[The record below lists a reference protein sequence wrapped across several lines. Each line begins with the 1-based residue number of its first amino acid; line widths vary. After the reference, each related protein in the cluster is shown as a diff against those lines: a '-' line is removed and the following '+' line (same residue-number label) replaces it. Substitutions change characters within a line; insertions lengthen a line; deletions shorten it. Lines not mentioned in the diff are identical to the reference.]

1 MSEKDLLTR
10 VSIFQS
16 IEPADLDGLAAVAEV
31 VSFQPG
37 ASIVEIGDTGR
48 SLYVIVEGSVRV
60 LYPGRNS
67 NFELARLG
75 PGDFFGEMAILND
88 KPRSATVQAQT
99 PVRALRLDKDA
110 FARHVSRSPEL
121 ALRILEVLSVRV
133 RSADEHIGAL
143 SDHAQ
148 RDALTR
154 LLNRRALQDR
164 LEEECDRFRRYG
176 PPFTILLLDLDRFSD
191 LNEMFGLEA
200 GDATL
205 AWIGRLLSE
214 HTRAVDVAFRIGG
227 EEFAVLCPATDP
239 EGAGIVARRLVELIA
254 EARPPVPFDLDVTVS
269 AGLAGCPENGRLP
282 DEILEAAQVALDRAK
297 EEGRNRV
304 CAAAERTRAPAGSR
318 PISKAPTPTRPT

>member
-1 MSEKDLLTR
+1 MSDTDLLTR
-10 VSIFQS
+10 VSIFQG
-16 IEPADLDGLAAVAEV
+16 IDPADRELLAAAAEV
-31 VSFQPG
+31 VRFDAG
-37 ASIVEIGDTGR
+37 APIVEIGEPGR
-48 SLYVIVEGSVRV
+48 SLFVIIEGSVRV

-88 KPRSATVQAQT
+88 KPRSATVRAQT
-99 PVRALRLDKDA
+99 AVRALRLGKDA
-110 FARHVSRSPEL
+110 FERHVAASPEL

-164 LEEECDRFRRYG
+164 MEEECDRFRRYD
-176 PPFTILLLDLDRFSD
+176 PPFSLLLLDLDHFRD

-205 AWIGRLLSE
+205 AWIGRLLAE
-214 HTRAVDVAFRIGG
+214 HTRAVDVAFRIAG
-227 EEFAVLCPATDP
+227 EEFAVLLPATDP

-254 EARPPVPFDLDVTVS
+254 EARPPVPFDLNVTVS
-269 AGLAGCPENGRLP
+269 AGLAACPDHGRLP
-282 DEILEAAQVALDRAK
+282 ADLFDAAQGALAHAK
-297 EEGRNRV
+297 EEGRNQVCVAGERV
-304 CAAAERTRAPAGSR
+304 RAPAR
-318 PISKAPTPTRPT
+318 PSPQAPRPT